1 MTMNFSDIF
10 GYVVFDFEMVH
21 IFKSL
26 KVAYRRMAIANNE
39 GGEREADGGIRPQV
53 LLPLA
58 D

>member
-1 MTMNFSDIF
+1 MNFSDIF
-10 GYVVFDFEMVH
+10 RYVVFYFEIVH
-21 IFKSL
+21 IFKLL